1 MRPFL
6 RPLRDD
12 GRSLVGPGAGLE
24 TTMPAPRKKT
34 WDATLREVIRTQ
46 HGFGWAIRGH
56 REKVQL
62 TRWHD
67 DGTRSSVSLDLPW
80 NASSQTELVKVL
92 GEIRQRM
99 DAQGM
104 GLAEA
109 YALIRNAPA
118 AESGRLDWTVVVE
131 QFMASREGRR
141 ATTLRDLRTRMDRC
155 LQTLQGKPSPKDG
168 RALMRAY
175 AAQHFQDCP
184 VGGVGR
190 RRQLLDVVALLRF
203 AVTRAGAADRWMPPS
218 TELIAELIG
227 DADRHHEDST
237 PIKPEQLAALL
248 DALQDAGRDDLH
260 LAVSLV
266 GLFGLR
272 PAELGVLRVEEGR
285 LYVGS
290 VKRNIRT
297 MKVVKPDRRVLP
309 LDLPGREGEG
319 ARAPTLLASGLVKLP
334 ASIRSQ
340 IDAGSHKGVGDAFRQ
355 LLDRFPFWQSLVAA
369 APGLKPYS
377 LRHGYAWRGH
387 KAYEH
392 CIPVRDL
399 AYMMGHNPATH
410 HRHYGKWTDEAGLEE
425 AVARATRASTTIAI
439 SMD

>member
-1 MRPFL
+1 
-6 RPLRDD
+6 
-12 GRSLVGPGAGLE
+12 
-24 TTMPAPRKKT
+24 MPAPRKKS
-34 WDATLREVIRTQ
+34 WDATLRDVIKTQ
-46 HGFGWAIRGH
+46 HGFGWSIRGH
-56 REKVQL
+56 RGKVQL
-62 TRWHD
+62 TRRYD
-67 DGTRSSVSLDLPW
+67 DGTRASVSLDLPW
-80 NASSQTELVKVL
+80 DASSQAEVVTVL

-99 DAQGM
+99 DAQGL
-104 GLAEA
+104 GLADA
-109 YALIRNAPA
+109 YALIRNAPT
-118 AESGRLDWTVVVE
+118 AESGRLNWAEVIK

-141 ATTLRDLRTRMDRC
+141 VTTMRDLQTRMDRT
-155 LQTLQGKPSPKDG
+155 LQTLQSKPTPKDG

-190 RRQLLDVVALLRF
+190 RRQLLDVAALLRF
-203 AVTRAGAADRWMPPS
+203 AVTRAGAADRWMPPPA
-218 TELIAELIG
+218 ELIAELIG

-248 DALQDAGRDDLH
+248 DALRDAGRDDLH

-290 VKRNIRT
+290 VKRNART
-297 MKVVKPDRRVLP
+297 MKVAKPDRRVLP

-319 ARAPTLLASGLVKLP
+319 ARAVALLDSGLVKLP
-334 ASIRSQ
+334 AAIQSQ

-355 LLDRFPFWQSLVAA
+355 LLNRFPFWQSMAA
-369 APGLKPYS
+369 ATPGLTPYS

-387 KAYEH
+387 KAYSRS
-392 CIPVRDL
+392 IPVRDL
-399 AYMMGHNPATH
+399 ACMMGHNPVTH
-410 HRHYGKWTDEAGLEE
+410 HRYYGKWTDEAGLEE
-425 AVARATRASTTIAI
+425 AVARAMGASEYQCV
-439 SMD
+439 